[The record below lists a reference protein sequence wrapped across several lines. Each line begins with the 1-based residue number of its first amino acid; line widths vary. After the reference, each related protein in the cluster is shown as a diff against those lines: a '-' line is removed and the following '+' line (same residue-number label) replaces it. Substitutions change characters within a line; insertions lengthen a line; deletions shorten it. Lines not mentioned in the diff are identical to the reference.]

1 MAEMIMAFTPL
12 VFLIVYALKTRKMAE
27 SMILATLLAM
37 VLLHRQHFLTGT
49 IDAMYATL
57 ANASYQFALCV
68 IIGFGGMITL
78 LQASGALMG
87 FRDLLARV
95 ASTPQRTLLLAWILS
110 VVMFVDEYLNA
121 LTVTISMRGICDKNR
136 IPREHLAVQAN
147 IMACCL
153 CVTVP
158 FTSWT
163 AFSVGLI
170 SDFDLGFNDYLQAIP
185 FMFYPLAMMLLS
197 LLLALG
203 VFPKVGGLKQ
213 AYQRVQSGGAPFEQ
227 NASAEKLVD
236 IADVD
241 ESNVSSAWNAII
253 PLAALVGGT
262 VLFDNDLLHGI
273 IIALIVQF
281 LLYVISKR
289 MTVGE
294 YFDHFFAGAKGL
306 TSIGVKAF
314 YFCEALEGDLT
325 ADLGGVCVVVGHID
339 EIDLLVL
346 DLGNDGGHVIIGD
359 SNVVFGNDLRAKLG
373 SLRLEVGGLLLAE
386 VEINGNDGNT
396 VCLQLADSKLRGS
409 GSLDRTGEG
418 LGEDEVACI
427 DNVRVNSIGGD
438 HYDTGI
444 LADGSG
450 DLGGTGVGTGYDSVN
465 IIHGSKLFQNV
476 GRFRRIQ
483 TVIDMIF
490 HDLLIV
496 ALRDLTENEPLRLT
510 DRPGQSQM
518 APCDPLQKLF
528 ICILDICDQCV
539 RTPFIFLP
547 VFSP

>member
-1 MAEMIMAFTPL
+1 MAEMIMAFVPL
-12 VFLIVYALKTRKMAE
+12 VFLIVYALKTRRMAE

-68 IIGFGGMITL
+68 IIGFGAMI
-78 LQASGALMG
+78 
-87 FRDLLARV
+87 
-95 ASTPQRTLLLAWILS
+95 TLLLAWILS

-170 SDFDLGFNDYLQAIP
+170 SDFGLGFNDYLQAIP

-253 PLAALVGGT
+253 PWRRWWAVP
-262 VLFDNDLLHGI
+262 
-273 IIALIVQF
+273 
-281 LLYVISKR
+281 SS
-289 MTVGE
+289 
-294 YFDHFFAGAKGL
+294 L
-306 TSIGVKAF
+306 TTICF
-314 YFCEALEGDLT
+314 T
-325 ADLGGVCVVVGHID
+325 A
-339 EIDLLVL
+339 
-346 DLGNDGGHVIIGD
+346 
-359 SNVVFGNDLRAKLG
+359 
-373 SLRLEVGGLLLAE
+373 SL
-386 VEINGNDGNT
+386 
-396 VCLQLADSKLRGS
+396 
-409 GSLDRTGEG
+409 
-418 LGEDEVACI
+418 
-427 DNVRVNSIGGD
+427 
-438 HYDTGI
+438 
-444 LADGSG
+444 
-450 DLGGTGVGTGYDSVN
+450 
-465 IIHGSKLFQNV
+465 
-476 GRFRRIQ
+476 
-483 TVIDMIF
+483 
-490 HDLLIV
+490 
-496 ALRDLTENEPLRLT
+496 
-510 DRPGQSQM
+510 
-518 APCDPLQKLF
+518 
-528 ICILDICDQCV
+528 
-539 RTPFIFLP
+539 
-547 VFSP
+547 SP